1 MRAPYDAMMYQYRT
15 HVRVYPR
22 KWLRHQSTKERHA
35 SSAHLGPAHRKAS
48 QRISHARRPALH
60 ARAHPRHHPHTQNRR
75 PAHRGRY
82 LRPVRPERR
91 RGGMRRLVP
100 IRRRKDGRRMH
111 RHPGQPRFGRA
122 RGLRIGPA
130 REKRHPSFADI
141 QRRNR
146 ARRPRRRARP
156 RHILA
161 FSLLEARP
169 RASLLPR

>member
-22 KWLRHQSTKERHA
+22 RRLRHQSTKERHA

-82 LRPVRPERR
+82 LRPVRP
-91 RGGMRRLVP
+91 
-100 IRRRKDGRRMH
+100 
-111 RHPGQPRFGRA
+111 RA
-122 RGLRIGPA
+122 QTRWHASTGSYP
-130 REKRHPSFADI
+130 PS
-141 QRRNR
+141 QRRAPHASPSR
-146 ARRPRRRARP
+146 ATTIRPSAWPTHRTCSRKTASIFRRHTTAKSRTSPSKTSTAP
-156 RHILA
+156 SYSG
-161 FSLLEARP
+161 FFPS
-169 RASLLPR
+169 